1 MRISDADRELAALRL
16 QRAMAEGRITI
27 GELEERLDIV
37 YAARHEDDL
46 DAPLADL
53 PAEDA
58 RYRPTGAPVV
68 LRGWAL
74 RRFGSWT
81 VPPRLRVQCPMGS
94 AYLDFRDAELSHDV
108 VDVEL
113 DARCGAVTLVLPK
126 GATADLEGLRA
137 DWGAVSCRLPSA
149 PRAGAPH
156 FVVHGR
162 SWLGTVSVRR
172 RRFRGTRR

>member
-1 MRISDADRELAALRL
+1 MRISDADRERAALRL

-27 GELEERLDIV
+27 DELEERLDDV
-37 YAARHEDDL
+37 YAARYEDDL
-46 DAPLADL
+46 DPPLADL
-53 PAEDA
+53 PAEGVA
-58 RYRPTGAPVV
+58 HRPTGAPVV

-94 AYLDFRDAELSHDV
+94 AYLDFRNAEMPHAV

-113 DARCGAVTLVLPK
+113 DARCGTVTLVLPK

-137 DWGAVSCRLPSA
+137 DWGAVTCRLPSV

-162 SWLGTVSVRR
+162 SWLGSVSVRR
-172 RRFRGTRR
+172 RRFGGTGR